1 MDPKVDFENGT
12 ANSLG
17 SAHRPRGTGGST
29 NTIDFNGLEL
39 FPALMATD
47 RVNLLTL
54 MQRPQAAN
62 QAVVTA
68 LSKQNRVSNILQ
80 PLPSNT
86 HPLVMRAAITGVSA
100 VTGCR
105 EQNTEVRPEYA
116 HSLVVSKSTALV
128 GQEN

>member
-1 MDPKVDFENGT
+1 MDFENDT

-68 LSKQNRVSNILQ
+68 LSKRNRVSNILQ

-86 HPLVMRAAITGVSA
+86 HPLVMRATITGVSA
-100 VTGCR
+100 ATGCR
-105 EQNTEVRPEYA
+105 DQNTEVRVETGA
-116 HSLVVSKSTALV
+116 
-128 GQEN
+128 Q